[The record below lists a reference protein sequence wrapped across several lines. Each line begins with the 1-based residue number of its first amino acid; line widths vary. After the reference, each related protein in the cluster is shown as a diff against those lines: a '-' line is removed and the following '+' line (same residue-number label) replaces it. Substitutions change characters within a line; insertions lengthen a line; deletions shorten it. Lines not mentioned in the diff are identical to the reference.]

1 MADNKSQDKT
11 VLASEEETK
20 KVGPVSESTAQ
31 TDSGDNK
38 TENAA
43 TSDSSSTSQSR
54 PTRHLPT
61 HYKGMPKQW
70 EKNQVPKKD
79 TPDSP
84 NISS

>member
-1 MADNKSQDKT
+1 MADDKSQDQT
-11 VLASEEETK
+11 SAPASGVETK
-20 KVGPVSESTAQ
+20 KEDSQLVQTAQ

-38 TENAA
+38 AENTA
-43 TSDSSSTSQSR
+43 TSDSSSTSQPR

-79 TPDSP
+79 TQDS
-84 NISS
+84 

>member
-1 MADNKSQDKT
+1 MADDKSQDQ
-11 VLASEEETK
+11 ASALTSGVEAK
-20 KVGPVSESTAQ
+20 KEDPPLDQAAQ
-31 TDSGDNK
+31 TDTGDNK
-38 TENAA
+38 AENTA

-79 TPDSP
+79 DSG
-84 NISS
+84 S

>member
-11 VLASEEETK
+11 VLASGNEA
-20 KVGPVSESTAQ
+20 KVDPVSENTTQ

-43 TSDSSSTSQSR
+43 TSDSSSTSQSK

-79 TPDSP
+79 TQDS
-84 NISS
+84 